1 MGNGARFTRR
11 GMVFTPGDLY
21 GPAWV
26 PLMARSG
33 LNLVALHGG
42 VEEILEFME
51 SRTGRRF
58 MAEVDAA
65 GLEHEFELHAMSW
78 LLPRDRYSEHP
89 DWFRMDRHGERRADA
104 NLCPSHP
111 EALGVVAR
119 RSVELA
125 ERLPPSTERYYFWP
139 DDDGGWCHCDRC
151 RALGPSDQQA
161 LLMNTLL
168 TALRAFRPE
177 ARLSCLA
184 YLQCRPAP
192 TTIAPA
198 AGLFLEY
205 APIRRCYRHP
215 LSDPECALN
224 REHAAE
230 LPSLVARFGPDGA
243 QVLEYWLD
251 ASMFSEWRRPARQ
264 VPFHPE
270 VLEADLEFYEGL
282 GFRSVTTFGVFLD
295 AYYFATHGTPPIAE
309 YGHALKET
317 CGGAR

>member
-1 MGNGARFTRR
+1 MTFTRR

-42 VEEILEFME
+42 VEEVLEFIE

-58 MAEVDAA
+58 LAEVDAA
-65 GLEHEFELHAMSW
+65 GMDHEFELHAMSW
-78 LLPRDRYSEHP
+78 LLPRDRFSEHP
-89 DWFRMDRHGERRADA
+89 DWFRMDRHGERRADC

-111 EALGVVAR
+111 EALTCVAR

-125 ERLPPSTERYYFWP
+125 ERLPPSTHWYYFWP

-151 RALGPSDQQA
+151 RSLGPSDQQ
-161 LLMNTLL
+161 LLVMNTIL
-168 TALRAFRPE
+168 TALRAVRPD

-192 TTIAPA
+192 TTIVPA

-224 REHAAE
+224 REHAEE
-230 LPSLVARFGPDGA
+230 LPALLERFGTDGA

-251 ASMFSEWRRPARQ
+251 SSMFSEWRRPARV
-264 VPFHPE
+264 VPFRPE
-270 VLEADLEFYEGL
+270 VLEADLQFYSEL

-295 AYYFATHGTPPIAE
+295 AYYFATHGTPPVIA
-309 YGHALKET
+309 YGQALKGVSCENT
-317 CGGAR
+317 RNG